1 MIKQH
6 VSYEDYEGN
15 QVEKDLWF
23 HLNKSDLAK
32 MSLGFDGGLIEGLTE
47 LQNKGDKRAV
57 AEFIDN
63 LLVNAYGVRKAGSD
77 IFLKTPEI
85 QEEFQ
90 YSLAHD
96 EILMMLLGGSDDD
109 IINFIV
115 GIMPGMKAEDR
126 ARVIADVKAAQ
137 AEKKAAEMPVSSE
150 MTENA

>member
-32 MSLGFDGGLIEGLTE
+32 MSLGFEGGLIDGLTE
-47 LQNKGDKRAV
+47 LQEKGDKKAV

-63 LLVNAYGVRKAGSD
+63 LLINAYGVRKPGSD
-77 IFLKTPEI
+77 VFLKTPEI
-85 QEEFQ
+85 QQEFQ

-96 EILMMLLGGSDDD
+96 EILMMLLGGEDDE

-126 ARVIADVKAAQ
+126 TRVIAEVKAAQ
-137 AEKKAAEMPVSSE
+137 DKKKGAEELPASK
-150 MTENA
+150 NA

>member
-32 MSLGFDGGLIEGLTE
+32 MSLGFEGGLIDGLTE
-47 LQNKGDKRAV
+47 LQEKGDKKAV

-63 LLVNAYGVRKAGSD
+63 LLINAYGVRKPGSD
-77 IFLKTPEI
+77 VFLKTPEI
-85 QEEFQ
+85 QQEFQ

-96 EILMMLLGGSDDD
+96 EILMMLLGGEDDE

-126 ARVIADVKAAQ
+126 TRVIAEVKAAQ
-137 AEKKAAEMPVSSE
+137 DKKKGTEELPA
-150 MTENA
+150 TENA

>member
-32 MSLGFDGGLIEGLTE
+32 MSLGFEGGLIDGLTE
-47 LQNKGDKRAV
+47 LQEKGDKKAV

-63 LLVNAYGVRKAGSD
+63 LLINAYGVRKPGSD
-77 IFLKTPEI
+77 VFLKTPEI
-85 QEEFQ
+85 QQEFR

-96 EILMMLLGGSDDD
+96 EILMMLLGGEDDE

-126 ARVIADVKAAQ
+126 ARVIAEVKVAQ
-137 AEKKAAEMPVSSE
+137 DKKKGAEVLPA
-150 MTENA
+150 TEDA